1 MMAPSGSG
9 YESESEEGEEKSAS
23 QDVKE
28 VKKKRKDGSHAIWG
42 IQILAFCTLRFQKH
56 REALA
61 RGEAWAFP
69 YKSMAKTL
77 NADFKE
83 VIEKTQSRVG
93 FKISGR
99 QINSLYTRYQ
109 AWYKGTQSE
118 EFSPTLDSKLRR
130 VKQAENARAATTGST
145 GTVSSAVV
153 VKLIT
158 NALRATDRCQGM
170 GGVSILFEDSKG
182 RSVDSVSV
190 ICSSATS
197 HGAHRAMSTISA
209 GFSLC
214 PGAID
219 VEVEPLEYHQK
230 ITPFGNG
237 VWCRCHCK
245 IFFCP

>member
-1 MMAPSGSG
+1 MVVVMMAPSGSG
-9 YESESEEGEEKSAS
+9 SESKSEEGEEKSESHA
-23 QDVKE
+23 VKE
-28 VKKKRKDGSHAIWG
+28 VKKRKDGSHVIWG
-42 IQILAFCTLRFQKH
+42 IQILAFCTSRFQRH

-61 RGEAWAFP
+61 RGEVWPFP
-69 YKSMAKTL
+69 YKSVAKTL

-83 VIEKTQSRVG
+83 VIEKAQSRVG

-109 AWYKGTQSE
+109 AWYKGSQSE
-118 EFSPTLDSKLRR
+118 DFSPTLDSKLRR

-219 VEVEPLEYHQK
+219 VEVKEGILSSFPTALQFERLA
-230 ITPFGNG
+230 
-237 VWCRCHCK
+237 V
-245 IFFCP
+245 